1 MKVNDNIESSK
12 INSNNEALDNK
23 VLKKRNINNSE
34 TYCQDYD
41 IVNFMR
47 KNPPKL
53 PSIYDHNYD
62 LQNSNKKSKK
72 ETYGE
77 INRGKI
83 PVIFFGH
90 LMIEK
95 EKRFIK
101 SSITHR
107 NKKKIVDYY
116 ILYTLIYFF
125 VFNCCP

>member
-23 VLKKRNINNSE
+23 VLKKRNKNNSE

-53 PSIYDHNYD
+53 PSIYDHNYN

-107 NKKKIVDYY
+107 NKKKLLTIIYY
-116 ILYTLIYFF
+116 T
-125 VFNCCP
+125 P